1 MTERRLEKRLL
12 CADLVRVDWNVRTLE
27 GVLEDISPQGAC
39 VQLEEQIPTGEAIAI
54 SEPAAESALFAGL
67 VTYCVRRDCGY
78 QVGVRF
84 TGPTAWSC
92 GVFEPQHL
100 TNPETFGR

>member
-1 MTERRLEKRLL
+1 MTERRLETRLL
-12 CADLVRVDWNVRTLE
+12 CADLVRIRWNVRTLE

-39 VQLEEQIPTGEAIAI
+39 VQVEEQIPPGEAVSI
-54 SEPAAESALFAGL
+54 SECAAQLALFTGV

-78 QVGVRF
+78 LLGIRF
-84 TGPTAWSC
+84 TGPRTWSC

-100 TNPETFGR
+100 TDPEGLGM